1 MRSKGKNYKR
11 MRKKEKKFNHI
22 NLNKQFIDMLE
33 GDQDREAIKI
43 GGKIVE
49 DINTVEAEAEI
60 EESIGEEEIAEAEA
74 EAEEVIKEEET
85 DQGAS
90 MEKGIKIDPNTQ
102 GMIKDK
108 EVQVNNLVQFNLL
121 ILTDVSCK
129 KIK

>member
-22 NLNKQFIDMLE
+22 NLNKQFIDMPE
-33 GDQDREAIKI
+33 GDQDQEAIKT

-60 EESIGEEEIAEAEA
+60 EESIGAEEIAEA
-74 EAEEVIKEEET
+74 EVIKEEET

-90 MEKGIKIDPNTQ
+90 MEKEIKIDPNTQ

-108 EVQVNNLVQFNLL
+108 EVQVNSQVQFNLL

>member
-1 MRSKGKNYKR
+1 MP
-11 MRKKEKKFNHI
+11 
-22 NLNKQFIDMLE
+22 E
-33 GDQDREAIKI
+33 GDQDPEAIKT

-60 EESIGEEEIAEAEA
+60 EESIGAEEIAEAEA
-74 EAEEVIKEEET
+74 IKEEET

-108 EVQVNNLVQFNLL
+108 EVQVNSLVQFNLL

>member
-1 MRSKGKNYKR
+1 MP
-11 MRKKEKKFNHI
+11 
-22 NLNKQFIDMLE
+22 E
-33 GDQDREAIKI
+33 GDQDREAIKT

-60 EESIGEEEIAEAEA
+60 EESIGAEEIVEAEV
-74 EAEEVIKEEET
+74 EAEEVIKGEET

-90 MEKGIKIDPNTQ
+90 MEKEIKINPNIQ